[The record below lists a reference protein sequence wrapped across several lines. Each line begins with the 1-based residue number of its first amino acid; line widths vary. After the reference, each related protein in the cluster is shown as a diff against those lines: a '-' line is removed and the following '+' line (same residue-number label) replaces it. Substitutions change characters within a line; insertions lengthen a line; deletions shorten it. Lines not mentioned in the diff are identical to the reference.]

1 MRKEL
6 DVYNAFF
13 GDCIILKDLDDDT
26 NVLVDFGIHYHSFVS
41 YPYTDRDTLTKN
53 IAEDIANRYSNRN
66 LSLLITHF
74 HEDHVSGLIHMY
86 QSKNP
91 AYKGLFKNIYIA
103 NIWDNPFA
111 VSITLL
117 EQMILEHELRKS
129 GLPRTTASLF
139 DILAFLTISTKKN
152 ITLLNRGVVFEDG
165 KYVALW
171 PLKSMHIKTF
181 KELDLGLP
189 PELERELEE
198 LARITCIFVMRVLV
212 GNEGYEESY
221 TGELSIELLDAS
233 YNRLL
238 DDYSEF
244 LSNNNWTN
252 EKKAKLNKL
261 NHEYNVVFQNLEDC
275 DENVLFT
282 GDAEIPQ
289 MNSIAKRKDIP
300 LYSDYKYIKIPH
312 HGTDAHYF
320 DFTSYNPQTVIITNG
335 RVIKVKYPDSYK
347 ISDQYGSLAAT
358 HVCANSNWCENCT
371 FNCATSKSVCAINR
385 VLVYSSLYKTV

>member
-111 VSITLL
+111 VAITLL
-117 EQMILEHELRKS
+117 EQMILEHKLKKS
-129 GLPRTTASLF
+129 GLPRTSASLF
-139 DILAFLTISTKKN
+139 DLLAFLTISTRKN

-171 PLKSMHIKTF
+171 PLKPAHIKTF

-189 PELERELEE
+189 PALERELEE

-212 GNEGYEESY
+212 GNEGYEASY
-221 TGELSIELLDAS
+221 TGELSVDFMAAI

-244 LSNNNWTN
+244 LGENNWAN
-252 EKKAKLNKL
+252 ETKAKLNKL
-261 NHEYNVVFQNLEDC
+261 NHEYNVVFQNLEYC

-358 HVCANSNWCENCT
+358 HVCTNSNWCENCT